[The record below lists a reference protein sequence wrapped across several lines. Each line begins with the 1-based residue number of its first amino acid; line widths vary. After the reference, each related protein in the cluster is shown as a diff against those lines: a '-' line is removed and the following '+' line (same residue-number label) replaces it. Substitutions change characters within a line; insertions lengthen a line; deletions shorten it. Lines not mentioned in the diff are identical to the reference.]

1 MGETSQN
8 MGYSN
13 KIRVTGTNH
22 ADQPGGKFFNFELRK
37 TDLPWEPCGELPD
50 GTPFGEVRLKVWN
63 SRTEREHDVVAWDAP
78 NGGERQGDAHGRCE
92 PDDDEEVFEGG
103 DKLYI
108 IEPKRMP
115 SKIKVIGTNHASDE
129 ADGVSGKFFNFW
141 QRKAEIEFAPCGELP
156 DGTPFGDQLPGAQL
170 PHWRG
175 VRRCGL
181 GRPQWWSW

>member
-108 IEPKRMP
+108 IGPK
-115 SKIKVIGTNHASDE
+115 
-129 ADGVSGKFFNFW
+129 
-141 QRKAEIEFAPCGELP
+141 RKAEIEFAPCGELP
-156 DGTPFGDQLPGAQL
+156 DGTPFGEANFQVRNCRTGEEYDVVAWDAPNGG
-170 PHWRG
+170 RG
-175 VRRCGL
+175 DAHGRRCDEGDGWVEANDRL
-181 GRPQWWSW
+181 AIIGWD

>member
-78 NGGERQGDAHGRCE
+78 NGGER
-92 PDDDEEVFEGG
+92 
-103 DKLYI
+103 
-108 IEPKRMP
+108 
-115 SKIKVIGTNHASDE
+115 
-129 ADGVSGKFFNFW
+129 
-141 QRKAEIEFAPCGELP
+141 KAEIEFAPCGELP
-156 DGTPFGDQLPGAQL
+156 DGTPFGEANFTVRNCRTGEEYDVVAWDAPNGG
-170 PHWRG
+170 RG
-175 VRRCGL
+175 DAHGRRCDEGDGWVQANDRL
-181 GRPQWWSW
+181 AIIGWDSCSDSDFYDDY